1 MKRNVLSGRFPP
13 IPRKYTDQLHK
24 IISQMLS
31 LNPRNR
37 SSASAMLISPELQ
50 AKLQLDE
57 IATSFGQRQQ
67 SEQVKDLME
76 TIKVPLGNNL
86 RRLGTVLPKPCYPDV
101 RPNSPSSWT
110 VAEQE
115 KQRVQVARPPLFGA
129 VSTYVLPKAAE
140 TNRTADSTNSDI
152 GVFVPKA
159 VPRMPLASIPE
170 ASNNYNNP
178 PRQMYT
184 NISNA
189 SQAQSKIGQSQL
201 ARPPQVR
208 RFPAPQIPNGAPI
221 VSHVRFHP
229 CVPLMKSINSS

>member
-1 MKRNVLSGRFPP
+1 
-13 IPRKYTDQLHK
+13 
-24 IISQMLS
+24 MLS

-37 SSASAMLISPELQ
+37 SSASAMLTSPELQ

-76 TIKVPLGNNL
+76 TIKVPSGNNL

-115 KQRVQVARPPLFGA
+115 KQRVQATPRPPLFGA

-152 GVFVPKA
+152 GVFGPKA

-170 ASNNYNNP
+170 ASHNHNNP
-178 PRQMYT
+178 PRQMYS
-184 NISNA
+184 NIPNA
-189 SQAQSKIGQSQL
+189 SQIQSKIGHNLL
-201 ARPPQVR
+201 ARPQQVR

-221 VSHVRFHP
+221 VSHVRFHLRLASQKVIKTVY
-229 CVPLMKSINSS
+229 CLLLCIE

>member
-1 MKRNVLSGRFPP
+1 
-13 IPRKYTDQLHK
+13 
-24 IISQMLS
+24 MLS

-115 KQRVQVARPPLFGA
+115 KQRVQVTRPPLFAA
-129 VSTYVLPKAAE
+129 VNTYVLPKAAE
-140 TNRTADSTNSDI
+140 TSRTDSTTSDI
-152 GVFVPKA
+152 GVFAPKA

-170 ASNNYNNP
+170 ASNNFNNP
-178 PRQMYT
+178 PRQVYS
-184 NISNA
+184 NISA
-189 SQAQSKIGQSQL
+189 PSQIQPKVGNSLL
-201 ARPPQVR
+201 ARPPQAR
-208 RFPAPQIPNGAPI
+208 RFPAPQIPSGVPI
-221 VSHVRFHP
+221 LSNV
-229 CVPLMKSINSS
+229 CWPLQAFRRALIVCFNLQQRLI